1 MLIKNSFQK
10 CKNHDHSYHSP
21 FIDQSYH
28 SVLHINIHTMKHTVS
43 DLFSND
49 MTFKFISAL

>member
-1 MLIKNSFQK
+1 MTI
-10 CKNHDHSYHSP
+10 HIIHHSLTN
-21 FIDQSYH
+21 H

-49 MTFKFISAL
+49 MTFKFISTL